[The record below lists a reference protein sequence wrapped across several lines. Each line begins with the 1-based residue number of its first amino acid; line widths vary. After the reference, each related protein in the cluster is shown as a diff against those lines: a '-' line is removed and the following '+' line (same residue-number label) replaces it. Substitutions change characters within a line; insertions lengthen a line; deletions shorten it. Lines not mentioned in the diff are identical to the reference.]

1 MCLSSLSP
9 TLVLL
14 LTISSSSSTL
24 SSSIRKTDQHF
35 VEHLVCVCSTP
46 HQITASDFNLSTSP
60 SQKPIVVGGLSSL
73 FSGKADDFSSLR
85 HDHRSEDSKD
95 LSFTSSFS
103 YSPARFSYHRR
114 EHHESPISVL
124 HGPVSCS
131 CSPPMRSFHG
141 SYRVGGANGLFD
153 RS

>member
-1 MCLSSLSP
+1 M
-9 TLVLL
+9 
-14 LTISSSSSTL
+14 
-24 SSSIRKTDQHF
+24 
-35 VEHLVCVCSTP
+35 VCVCSTP

-60 SQKPIVVGGLSSL
+60 SQKPIIDGGLSSL
-73 FSGKADDFSSLR
+73 FSGKADDFSSLP

-114 EHHESPISVL
+114 EHHQSPISVL
-124 HGPVSCS
+124 HGPVSYS

-141 SYRVGGANGLFD
+141 SYRVGGANGLFNRFVTKAVGSCVD
-153 RS
+153 YELGSSSSD